1 MRKGQVGGIRHNI
14 KIGGG
19 LQTWN
24 INMARDPSHTPP
36 PGGEAPCHDV
46 NVKKKKVLL
55 ALIAWKHSVK
65 FSILQQAVIT
75 VEMSFLPS
83 KTWPACAV

>member
-1 MRKGQVGGIRHNI
+1 MRKEGMGGIRHNI
-14 KIGGG
+14 TIGGG

-24 INMARDPSHTPP
+24 INITKDPSHTSPL

-55 ALIAWKHSVK
+55 ALIAWKHSAK
-65 FSILQQAVIT
+65 FSVLQRVEIT
-75 VEMSFLPS
+75 VEM
-83 KTWPACAV
+83 